1 MLHNSH
7 GQLRVAIFRNG
18 ELVSK
23 ETFGARHVIVG
34 RDPTLAD
41 LVIGSGQ
48 VSREHAL
55 LEHDGH
61 RVYVHDLGSTNGIY
75 VNGRRVE
82 RAELTPW
89 DRLRLGE
96 HLLRLELL
104 TSRATAEVAPV
115 VSGETTGFFSEAEP
129 MAEALPPP
137 RPRMTLRL
145 DATDSIIQ
153 DDAAEAEAEAEAAP
167 LDAAPG

>member
-104 TSRATAEVAPV
+104 TSRVPAAEASRV
-115 VSGETTGFFSEAEP
+115 VSGETAGYFSEALP
-129 MAEALPPP
+129 VAEALPSP

-145 DATDSIIQ
+145 DAPDAIIL
-153 DDAAEAEAEAEAAP
+153 DDAVEVDMTAVPASAA
-167 LDAAPG
+167 